1 MKTYA
6 RRVCLGGQ
14 KVLAGCLLLGFAMV
28 GEWVGATP
36 IVRWSLDSRYTPP
49 PADQANLWGK
59 PTKRESELYSG
70 LYKGLVSMAEKRE
83 NSRHDAPILQ
93 AIFEKKPF
101 EATIPS
107 MYIDLTHG
115 NRKNYFFPT
124 ESARRNQD
132 LACLY
137 AGPDLTLMWHGGTKF
152 PIRAHL
158 HNIWPHDMLAV
169 FEPKPDIKPLIT
181 LPESLTD
188 GLSEA
193 DKTYATNLVAVVN
206 ENLSYIGEI
215 PFYKPDLNL
224 FWRYEAFIGQ
234 VIPEKYLLTGV
245 LFDKVPEKWV
255 DKTKA
260 ELQRRLG
267 YPVYNVCDLEEGREW
282 KSYAYTDVVNYPKW
296 FRAEVAKIPKGKL
309 QDDGGSPIASCR
321 GMKVIPTLYYIQGSS
336 DVNRRHIIVAD
347 ALRKIQYGRAQKSLK
362 VFFVGLKSEKVL
374 QKDYPDRVK
383 VLDAVLAQAVPY
395 GRKWNALL
403 QKAMDERKFLF
414 SLTNPNGRMEPID
427 VAERLEA
434 RTTWGY
440 FTKRG
445 RLPII
450 VKGEAQRK
458 VMLPRC
464 QGKHIQPSSRVSSQ
478 ADKAANKA
486 P

>member
-6 RRVCLGGQ
+6 RRVCLSGQ
-14 KVLAGCLLLGFAMV
+14 KVLAGVLLLGFAMV

-36 IVRWSLDSRYTPP
+36 TVRWALDSRYTPP
-49 PADQANLWGK
+49 PADQANLWG
-59 PTKRESELYSG
+59 ESPKKEVENLSG
-70 LYKGLVSMAEKRE
+70 LYRGINLMAEKRE
-83 NSRHDAPILQ
+83 SSRYDAPILQ
-93 AIFEKKPF
+93 AMFEKKPF
-101 EATIPS
+101 EATIPD
-107 MYIDLTHG
+107 MYINLTRG
-115 NRKNYFFPT
+115 NKENYFFPT

-169 FEPKPDIKPLIT
+169 FEPKPDMKPLIT

-282 KSYAYTDVVNYPKW
+282 KSYAYVDLVVYNRERVLK
-296 FRAEVAKIPKGKL
+296 ELQSIPKGKL
-309 QDDGGSPIASCR
+309 RDDGGSPIASCR

-336 DVNRRHIIVAD
+336 NVDRRHIIVAD

-383 VLDAVLAQAVPY
+383 VLDAVLSQAVPY

-403 QKAMDERKFLF
+403 QKAMDEKRFLF
-414 SLTNPNGRMEPID
+414 SLTNPNGQMESIQMD
-427 VAERLEA
+427 ECLEA

-450 VKGEAQRK
+450 VTGENRDK
-458 VMLPRC
+458 VMLPRPPRK
-464 QGKHIQPSSRVSSQ
+464 QKQ
-478 ADKAANKA
+478 ASKGDQ
-486 P
+486 

>member
-14 KVLAGCLLLGFAMV
+14 KALAGILLLAVATLGGSKA
-28 GEWVGATP
+28 GATP

-49 PADQANLWGK
+49 PADHANLWGE

-70 LYKGLVSMAEKRE
+70 LYDGLASMAEKRE
-83 NSRHDAPILQ
+83 SSRYDAPILQ

-137 AGPDLTLMWHGGTKF
+137 AGPDLTLMWHKGTNF

-169 FEPKPDIKPLIT
+169 FEPKPGMKPLIT

-282 KSYAYTDVVNYPKW
+282 KSYAYVDLVVYNRQRVLK
-296 FRAEVAKIPKGKL
+296 ELQSVPKGNL
-309 QDDGGSPIASCR
+309 RDDGGSPIAKCR
-321 GMKVIPTLYYIQGSS
+321 GMKVVPTLYYIQGSA
-336 DVNRRHIIVAD
+336 DFDRRHIIVAD
-347 ALRKIQYGRAQKSLK
+347 ALRKIQYGRAQESLK
-362 VFFVGLKSEKVL
+362 TLFMGLKAEKQV

-383 VLDAVLAQAVPY
+383 VLDAVLSQAVPY
-395 GRKWNALL
+395 GRRWNALL
-403 QKAMDERKFLF
+403 QKAMDEKRFLF
-414 SLTNPNGRMEPID
+414 SLTNLNGRMEPIQMD
-427 VAERLEA
+427 ECLEA

-450 VKGEAQRK
+450 VGEWEDQRK
-458 VMLPRC
+458 VMLPRPPRK
-464 QGKHIQPSSRVSSQ
+464 QKQ
-478 ADKAANKA
+478 ASKGDQ
-486 P
+486 

>member
-36 IVRWSLDSRYTPP
+36 IVHWASDSRYTPP
-49 PADQANLWGK
+49 PADQVNLWGK
-59 PTKRESELYSG
+59 RPKKEIELYSG
-70 LYKGLVSMAEKRE
+70 LYNGLALMAEKRE
-83 NSRHDAPILQ
+83 SSRYDAPILQ
-93 AIFEKKPF
+93 AMFKKKSF
-101 EATIPS
+101 NATIPS
-107 MYIDLTHG
+107 MYIDLTSG
-115 NRKNYFFPT
+115 NRKNYFFPN
-124 ESARRNQD
+124 ESARQKQD

-137 AGPDLTLMWHGGTKF
+137 AGPDLTLMWHKGTNS
-152 PIRAHL
+152 PIRTHL
-158 HNIWPHDMLAV
+158 HNIWPYDMLAV
-169 FEPKPDIKPLIT
+169 FEPKPDMKPLIT

-188 GLSEA
+188 GLSEV

-206 ENLSYIGEI
+206 ENLLYIGEI

-224 FWRYEAFIGQ
+224 DVCYFAFVGQ

-282 KSYAYTDVVNYPKW
+282 KSYAYVDLIVYNRQRVLK
-296 FRAEVAKIPKGKL
+296 ELQSVPKGKL
-309 QDDGGSPIASCR
+309 RDDGGSPIASCR
-321 GMKVIPTLYYIQGSS
+321 GMKVVPTLYYIQGSA
-336 DVNRRHIIVAD
+336 DFDRRHIIVAD
-347 ALRKIQYGRAQKSLK
+347 ALRKIQYGRAQESLK
-362 VFFVGLKSEKVL
+362 TLFMGLKAEKQV

-383 VLDAVLAQAVPY
+383 VLDAVLSQAAPY
-395 GRKWNALL
+395 GRRWNALL
-403 QKAMDERKFLF
+403 QKAMDEKKFLF
-414 SLTNPNGRMEPID
+414 SLTNLNGRMEPIQMD
-427 VAERLEA
+427 ECLEA
-434 RTTWGY
+434 RTTWGH

-450 VKGEAQRK
+450 VKELEDQRRIRFPK
-458 VMLPRC
+458 PPRK
-464 QGKHIQPSSRVSSQ
+464 QKQ
-478 ADKAANKA
+478 ASKGDQ
-486 P
+486 